1 MNSGPDPPVPRD
13 ADRYAPA
20 RRLEA
25 VRNVLSVTGGAT
37 IYEIAER
44 LDCTPRTALR
54 YLKALEDGGEPLYEE
69 LDGKRKVWR
78 LMASARQQTITL
90 TTSQMVALAMSR
102 RVFDFLAGTGFKEDL
117 DDVFERLY
125 ATLRRADFVAAKNLD
140 RKIFD
145 VNEAPHRYEGRIEHV
160 NDIVTALIR
169 EQRLKVAYAR
179 APGGVSEFLLDPYT
193 LLVYKKGLY
202 LVGYSHRHQEV
213 RTFSLDAFR
222 EVEWLPGAGFDYP
235 DDYHPSQVA
244 DGAFGLIKGEPCHVR
259 IFFDQAVARYVMRR
273 LWHPTQ
279 EIHEVPGGIELHMDV
294 LGFVEIRSW
303 VLSFGDKA
311 EVLAPA
317 GLREMVAGELRRAL
331 GRYEGQG
338 AAAIATANANATG
351 DP

>member
-1 MNSGPDPPVPRD
+1 MSRD

-37 IYEIAER
+37 IYELAER
-44 LDCTPRTALR
+44 LDCSPRTALR
-54 YLKALEDGGEPLYEE
+54 YLKALEDAGEPLYEE

-78 LMASARQQTITL
+78 LMASAQKQTITL

-125 ATLRRADFVAAKNLD
+125 ATLRRSDFVAARNLD
-140 RKIFD
+140 RKIYD

-160 NDIVTALIR
+160 NDVVTALIR
-169 EQRLKVAYAR
+169 ERRLKVVYAR
-179 APGGVSEFLLDPYT
+179 ATGGDSEFLLDPYT

-202 LVGYSHRHQEV
+202 LVGYSHKHSEV

-222 EVEWLPGAGFDYP
+222 EVEWLPAEPFEYP
-235 DDYHPSQVA
+235 DEYHPSQVA

-259 IFFDQAVARYVMRR
+259 IFFDKQVARFVMRR
-273 LWHPTQ
+273 IWHPTQ
-279 EIHEVPGGIELHMDV
+279 QIVEAPGGIELHMDV

-311 EVLAPA
+311 EVLEPLA
-317 GLREMVAGELRRAL
+317 LREMVVGELRRAL
-331 GRYEGQG
+331 ARYDRP
-338 AAAIATANANATG
+338 AAVEAPQVAVAPDAE
-351 DP
+351 